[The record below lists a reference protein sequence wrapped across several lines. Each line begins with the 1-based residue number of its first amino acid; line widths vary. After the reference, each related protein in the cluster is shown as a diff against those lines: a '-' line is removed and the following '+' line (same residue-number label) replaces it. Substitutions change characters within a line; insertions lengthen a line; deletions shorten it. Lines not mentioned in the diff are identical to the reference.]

1 MVNWEWWQHAIIVR
15 LVVVRLEV
23 EVIVWEITVVVL
35 IRLPFIVVTVYD
47 LVTHRVWMRQ
57 LLTSQKV
64 SVFLNMVDWVF
75 MHR

>member
-1 MVNWEWWQHAIIVR
+1 MVNGEWWQHAIIVR

-23 EVIVWEITVVVL
+23 EVIVWEVTVVVL

-64 SVFLNMVDWVF
+64 SVFLNMVDWVL

>member
-47 LVTHRVWMRQ
+47 LVTHRVWMR
-57 LLTSQKV
+57 
-64 SVFLNMVDWVF
+64 
-75 MHR
+75 